1 MMNTQAPQ
9 VPQFSHAPS
18 NAANDRDPLLSQP
31 NVVGAVSMTL
41 AGISLLATIV
51 LVLNSWVPAW
61 VTTLALTV
69 VLTALSL
76 AVFASADPRSRLR
89 NFGFATPGTKLSSLV
104 EGQLTRDVDTA
115 TTDNVT
121 AEEVAAEEVAAEEVA
136 AEEVLLEDDEQDVTA
151 VRQVNLLM
159 NRQARPAAPPTRNT
173 QPLFR
178 KSTQPSI
185 AR

>member
-9 VPQFSHAPS
+9 VPQFSHTPS

-104 EGQLTRDVDTA
+104 EGQLTHDVDTA
-115 TTDNVT
+115 MTNNVT
-121 AEEVAAEEVAAEEVA
+121 DEATAEEVA

-173 QPLFR
+173 RPLFR